1 MPHALL
7 EYSSNLSDAIRE
19 KHLTKTVHNTMITS
33 GLFEAKNIKTR
44 SHATDDFYVGADMEN
59 GSFLH
64 IGIAILEGRSTEQKQ
79 HLSEALINAVQPLLP
94 QANSITIEIRDMDK
108 ISYRKSS

>member
-19 KHLTKTVHNTMITS
+19 KQLTKTVHNTMITS

-44 SHATDDFYVGADMEN
+44 SHMTDDFYVGTDMGN

-64 IGIAILEGRSTEQKQ
+64 IGISILEGRSTEQKQ
-79 HLSEALINAVQPLLP
+79 QLSESLMNAVQPLLP